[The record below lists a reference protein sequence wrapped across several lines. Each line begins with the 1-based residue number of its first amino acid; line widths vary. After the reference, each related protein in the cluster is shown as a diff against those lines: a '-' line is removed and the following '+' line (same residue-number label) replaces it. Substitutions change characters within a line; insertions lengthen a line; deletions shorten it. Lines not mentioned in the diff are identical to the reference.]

1 MPDLSPAKLDRA
13 SSSSS
18 SSSSSDRA
26 SVKIEEI
33 EGGGCSA
40 VVNGSEEVES
50 KPDPPVASIADNAVS
65 ESSGGGN
72 KSFSRVWSMPVESSS
87 SSDMAESSSSSLS
100 SPSSSKPKLVKSMS
114 ERQQIL
120 AEDAAK
126 IFDDTISA
134 GKKLKLLN
142 RIATVKHDGTVE
154 FEVPADAIPQ
164 PIPVDREVESS
175 RNGVCPDESI
185 EDLQYIPPMQIVMLI
200 VGTRGDVQPF
210 VAIAKRLQEYGHRV
224 RLATHANFKEF
235 VLTAGLEFYPLGG
248 DPKVLAECML
258 STKTVPTLSS
268 YVVLILEVCTSKR
281 SYRIRMFY

>member
-1 MPDLSPAKLDRA
+1 M
-13 SSSSS
+13 
-18 SSSSSDRA
+18 
-26 SVKIEEI
+26 
-33 EGGGCSA
+33 
-40 VVNGSEEVES
+40 
-50 KPDPPVASIADNAVS
+50 
-65 ESSGGGN
+65 
-72 KSFSRVWSMPVESSS
+72 
-87 SSDMAESSSSSLS
+87 
-100 SPSSSKPKLVKSMS
+100 
-114 ERQQIL
+114 Q
-120 AEDAAK
+120 
-126 IFDDTISA
+126 
-134 GKKLKLLN
+134 LKLLN
-142 RIATVKHDGTVE
+142 RIATVKHDGSVE

-164 PIPVDREVESS
+164 PIPVDREEESS

-185 EDLQYIPPMQIVMLI
+185 DGVDLQYIPHMQIVMLI

-210 VAIAKRLQEYGHRV
+210 VAIAKRLQVGRYLTTLNFEKVLNLNCLKMQEYGHRV